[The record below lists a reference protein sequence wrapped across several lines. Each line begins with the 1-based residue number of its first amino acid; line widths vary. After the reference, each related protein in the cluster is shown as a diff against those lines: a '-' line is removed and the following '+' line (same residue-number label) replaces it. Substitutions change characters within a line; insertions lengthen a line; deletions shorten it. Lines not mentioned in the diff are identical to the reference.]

1 MPGKS
6 FMEQRFT
13 TSVARAFFHATT
25 AGARARH
32 AKGSHRYARPVLLH
46 SIIVESQ
53 YNNQNLPT
61 RRRFVAYSRL
71 LNVSLCLIPGKQ
83 DEETT
88 RARFSH

>member
-25 AGARARH
+25 AGACARH
-32 AKGSHRYARPVLLH
+32 AKGSHRYAQTVLLH

-61 RRRFVAYSRL
+61 RRRFVAYCSIAERFTMFD
-71 LNVSLCLIPGKQ
+71 SW
-83 DEETT
+83 ETGRGDHACT
-88 RARFSH
+88 I